1 MNPEQQ
7 PVQPPEPIQPPPPNQ
22 PLSTDQYDFINNPT
36 PKSNQ
41 SRFSFS
47 GGSSKLKILAVGLS
61 VFTVLLLIF
70 SLLFSGGGGDAD
82 TLLVVA
88 KKQNQ
93 IITLAKIGTDKSGS
107 VKAQNLAVVTYQTLQ
122 TDQNQTLSL
131 IEGNG
136 KKIKLKEYAS
146 APDSSVVSE
155 LTQAATN
162 GRFDEAFINS
172 MKTALEDYQSFLKTN
187 NTQLKG
193 PIAKKSMANYYEN
206 AELLLESIVR

>member
-1 MNPEQQ
+1 MDPNQQ
-7 PVQPPEPIQPPPPNQ
+7 PIQPPEPIQPPPPNQ
-22 PLSTDQYDFINNPT
+22 PLNTNQYDFINNP
-36 PKSNQ
+36 Q
-41 SRFSFS
+41 SSESKTKFSFA
-47 GGSSKLKILAVGLS
+47 GGSKLKMIAIGLS
-61 VFTVLLLIF
+61 VFTILVLLF
-70 SLLFSGGGGDAD
+70 SLLLGGNGGGDSE

-107 VKAQNLAVVTYQTLQ
+107 VKAQNLAVATYQTLQ